1 MSENTRSSEPAHYAD
16 PGVDYTATGSVQT
29 WPPVRRGFLILLAAS
44 VATVYGTLLASAILT
59 LSLKSAV
66 IGGDQNA
73 TTVLSI
79 VTAVGAL
86 FALLGYPVIG
96 RLSDRTLGRLG
107 RRRPYLLAGA
117 ALIAVGAVLQIVAA
131 DVFVLALSY
140 VVLTLGTVCAI
151 VAAGALVPDQ
161 IAPERRGAP
170 SAIIGLG
177 APLGAVIGLFLA
189 QLVQPNLT
197 MMIALPAAVAVVAT
211 LALAVFIADKPL
223 ARHMRPDFSL
233 RQMIGTFWVN
243 PLRHPSFA
251 WAWGSRLMIFFGVAA
266 VNAYQAFY
274 LIIVQHQDPATVG
287 TAIFVATLI
296 LTAVSLVFAPIFGKI
311 SDRVGRRKPFV
322 IVAAIIFAVG
332 LVLVALAPSYEMF
345 LIAVAVMGLGQ
356 GVYFAVDFALITE
369 VLPDPENPAKDLG
382 IMNLANNL
390 PASVVPAIA
399 PALLAIGASA
409 TAPFNFT
416 ALFVAGALAA
426 VIGALLI
433 LPIRGVK

>member
-1 MSENTRSSEPAHYAD
+1 MSENSSSAEAAHY
-16 PGVDYTATGSVQT
+16 VDQNVEYTATGSVQT
-29 WPPVRRGFLILLAAS
+29 WPPVRRGFLLFLAAC
-44 VATVYGTLLASAILT
+44 VATVYGTLLASAVLT
-59 LSLKSAV
+59 LSLKSAI
-66 IGGDQNA
+66 IGGDEGA

-86 FALLGYPVIG
+86 FALLGYPIVG

-107 RRRPYLLAGA
+107 RRRPYLFSGA
-117 ALIAVGAVLQIVAA
+117 ALMTLGAVLQIIAA
-131 DVFVLALSY
+131 DTFVLAVSY
-140 VVLTLGTVCAI
+140 VLLTLGSVCAL

-170 SAIIGLG
+170 SAIVGLG

-189 QLVQPNLT
+189 QLVQPDLT

-211 LALAVFIADKPL
+211 LALAVFITDKPL
-223 ARHMRPDFSL
+223 ARHMRPEFSI
-233 RQMIGTFWVN
+233 RQLVGTFWVN

-251 WAWGSRLMIFFGVAA
+251 WAWASRLMIFFGVAA

-287 TAIFVATLI
+287 TAIFVATLV
-296 LTAVSLVFAPIFGKI
+296 LTAVSLIFAPIFGKI

-322 IVAAIIFAVG
+322 IVAAIIFALG
-332 LVLVALAPSYEMF
+332 LVFVALAPSYEMF
-345 LIAVAVMGLGQ
+345 LVAIAVMGLGQ

-409 TAPFNFT
+409 TAPANFT
-416 ALFVAGALAA
+416 VLFGAGAIAAVVGALF
-426 VIGALLI
+426 I